1 MLPKIWRLRTSKLF
15 YVIFIASLRPERLFR
30 LTGNECEKTGTK
42 PGLSIYLFF
51 PVGEAV
57 QHRFAP
63 GQPGHRL
70 AVVLLVQEE
79 AGFLAVFKEMCIRDR
94 G

>member
-51 PVGEAV
+51 PVVGTAARCPEAV
-57 QHRFAP
+57 
-63 GQPGHRL
+63 
-70 AVVLLVQEE
+70 
-79 AGFLAVFKEMCIRDR
+79 IS
-94 G
+94 